1 MIVSCPSC
9 AARFRVADELIGA
22 DGRLVRCGRCAYSWH
37 QIPVPEGPVPLELS
51 EALPEAAPI
60 APPLPRETMARDA
73 APLRPERRRGE
84 EKAYFEKQR
93 KRGGGLGGWLLFLLV
108 LAAIAGAGWYWRN
121 DIVAA
126 VPESARVY
134 EYLGIEVAQPT
145 TAGTPAGRLEVVNY
159 TFMRRLVDNE
169 RRLVVSGEIVNR
181 SAEALKVPTLR
192 ARVLDES
199 GNEIMTWDF
208 TAPDAQ
214 LQPGASTRFESQ
226 HEHPDYAGQINV
238 EVQLLPVQ

>member
-9 AARFRVADELIGA
+9 SARFRVADELIGA

-37 QIPVPEGPVPLELS
+37 QMPVPDTPLPLELS
-51 EALPEAAPI
+51 EPLPEQVPM
-60 APPLPRETMARDA
+60 APPPRDT

-84 EKAYFEKQR
+84 EKAYFERQR
-93 KRGGGLGGWLLFLLV
+93 RRGGGLGGWLLFLLV
-108 LAAIAGAGWYWRN
+108 LAAIAGAAWYWRN

-134 EYLGIEVAQPT
+134 DFLGIEVAKP
-145 TAGTPAGRLEVVNY
+145 APAGQLELVNY
-159 TFMRRLVDNE
+159 TFMRRLVDSE
-169 RRLVVSGEIVNR
+169 RRLVVAGEIVNR
-181 SAEALKVPTLR
+181 AAAPMKVPGLR

-208 TAPDAQ
+208 NAGAAE
-214 LQPGASTRFESQ
+214 LQPGASVRFESQ
-226 HEHPDYAGQINV
+226 HEHPDYGGQINV
-238 EVQLLPVQ
+238 VVDFLPLQ